1 MTCGLG
7 INALYS
13 IKKIRASSYP
23 WIIFWGGK
31 YMQQY
36 KWKFGWFVQTYS
48 EEKRSSREVSKKNK
62 LEMSILLKSGQ
73 AVQKKPNETMKQQ
86 NQWNNKKSNKLTR
99 NKRKKP
105 TNREPGRN
113 T

>member
-73 AVQKKPNETMKQQ
+73 AVQKNPMK
-86 NQWNNKKSNKLTR
+86 QWNNKTNEAT
-99 NKRKKP
+99 KKA
-105 TNREPGRN
+105 TN
-113 T
+113 